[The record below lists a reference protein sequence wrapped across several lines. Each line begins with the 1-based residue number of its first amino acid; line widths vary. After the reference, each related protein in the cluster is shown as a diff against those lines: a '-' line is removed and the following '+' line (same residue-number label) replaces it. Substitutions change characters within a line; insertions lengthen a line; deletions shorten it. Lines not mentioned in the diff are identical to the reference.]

1 MPRDG
6 SETRE
11 RILTAAMQRF
21 VEQGYDKTSLREIA
35 EDVGVTKAALYYHF
49 RTKDDIVRTALAGI
63 LDQVHSFGAWAAA
76 RPRTPQGDAELV
88 DRLLAF
94 ADGDAG
100 QAMRFVQANPT
111 AMTGA
116 QHDATIARLVDVVGA
131 VTGDS
136 ASAEDGLRAVLA
148 YAAVMVTLVGNGEGP
163 LPVPG
168 GPEERRA
175 AARRVALELVSGI
188 GRG

>member
-6 SETRE
+6 SETRK
-11 RILTAAMQRF
+11 RILTAAMTRF

-49 RTKDDIVRTALAGI
+49 RTKDDIVRTAMAGI
-63 LDQVHSFGAWAAA
+63 VDQVHAFGAWAAD

-100 QAMRFVQANPT
+100 MAMRFVQANPT
-111 AMTGA
+111 ALPGTEHGTTVA
-116 QHDATIARLVDVVGA
+116 QLFGVVGA
-131 VTGDS
+131 VAGEGAT
-136 ASAEDGLRAVLA
+136 AEDGLRALLT
-148 YAAVMVTLVGNGEGP
+148 YAAVMITFVGNGAGP
-163 LPVPG
+163 LPLPG
-168 GPEERRA
+168 SPEERRA
-175 AARRVALELVSGI
+175 AARRVALELVSAI
-188 GRG
+188 RRD